1 MKYTLNGSAV
11 TLNKDIL
18 SEESLNTMIKEI
30 DSSYNSCSKAIETY
44 NLVSNV
50 KAIESFGY
58 KATEGLGESIK
69 NGAKAIWEKIKEFFK
84 KISLFTNKLITDF
97 IVKINFPFEKDKTK
111 YATDTNR
118 KRFLDASKFLYNASV
133 KILKKISSPDI
144 YNNTEAIKAY
154 QKLEIYTGKLTKIL
168 RNGISIVAKADRYLK
183 KLFKL
188 YSENMNKYQSKI
200 DQFQDAWKNNI
211 SNFFI
216 LTCRECEV
224 LYQYCDLETYDDLFD
239 RVSHQDKLDNL
250 LEQSKNI
257 VEKFTLKISD
267 VDSSDNEQKTVD
279 DDNINHSVTLNG
291 SDRINWVREGTRAV
305 SNVIKN
311 ILDNKFDKQK
321 VAIELSK
328 LEQKYGKDVF
338 VPYSFKKKDQSDWN
352 EKYLEELKMKIMAG
366 ASSKDFIIHLAEV
379 NDYLRKKKFFL
390 FR

>member
-1 MKYTLNGSAV
+1 MKYTLNGS
-11 TLNKDIL
+11 TINLSKDIIT
-18 SEESLNTMIKEI
+18 EESLNTMIKEI

-69 NGAKAIWEKIKEFFK
+69 NGAKAVWEKIKEFFK
-84 KISLFTNKLITDF
+84 RISLFTNKLITDF
-97 IVKINFPFEKDKTK
+97 IVKINFPFEKDKTE
-111 YATDTNR
+111 YVTDTNR

-183 KLFKL
+183 KLLKL

-200 DQFQDAWKNNI
+200 DQFQDAWNNNI

-216 LTCRECEV
+216 STCNECGI
-224 LYQYCDLETYDDLFD
+224 LYQYCDLETYGDLFD

-257 VEKFTLKISD
+257 VEKFTLKIVD
-267 VDSSDNEQKTVD
+267 IDSSDDEQKRKIVN
-279 DDNINHSVTLNG
+279 DNSYNG
-291 SDRINWVREGTRAV
+291 FEVSKNLKKAV
-305 SNVIKN
+305 EEKN
-311 ILDNKFDKQK
+311 I
-321 VAIELSK
+321 VAIRDGLWSRITLDPNFTEGFPKSLEYCLNNGISESELYEIHDNRPISDEVSLENFSK
-328 LEQKYGKDVF
+328 LCGQLRTNFSKERL
-338 VPYSFKKKDQSDWN
+338 
-352 EKYLEELKMKIMAG
+352 EKIKEIG
-366 ASSKDFIIHLAEV
+366 
-379 NDYLRKKKFFL
+379 RKLYPIK
-390 FR
+390 